1 MPLWGERM
9 SISDLTLDQAM
20 PGGLTPHQ
28 PTPEAMDHIHQRST
42 TPRKTK
48 VNISKRDG
56 VAVILDDSADNLSTF
71 IQTKN
76 AADTFTYS
84 DFTRVFGEFEEMH
97 IGLRE
102 RLNAL
107 PMNMEGLRKILD
119 SEMAAYDPWVFDVSD
134 RLGEITAGATEEQ
147 RKAYSQYV
155 RQSRYYKI
163 VQEAPFYWRIM
174 NKPNGYPGDAH
185 MMHFIYR
192 NQYEGQTPFGM
203 FLHKHACTTKACVA
217 VRNRRQFL
225 SQQIQRIGG
234 GKIMSLAAGPA
245 EEIKDVLSQNEGR
258 NPYRFIALDH
268 DMDTL
273 QQYSNSRHKSQ
284 FKYALANAFQIIAGN
299 YVTAKPR
306 RLFDKY
312 CSPAHDFKGFW
323 RLALSYI
330 KYELTRL
337 EKESFDL
344 VYTAGL
350 YDYIKNFPL
359 DDAKGTVA
367 LTKNLFR
374 LVKSGGSL
382 IIGNFNHN
390 NPRHLRFA
398 MDYIFDWPIIYRD
411 KEELLAFAKSI
422 PRNEIANIEVLEEAA
437 SINYFLKIDKA

>member
-1 MPLWGERM
+1 LSRR
-9 SISDLTLDQAM
+9 I
-20 PGGLTPHQ
+20 
-28 PTPEAMDHIHQRST
+28 
-42 TPRKTK
+42 
-48 VNISKRDG
+48 G
-56 VAVILDDSADNLSTF
+56 VADILDDAVSGVTPFLPAGSTA
-71 IQTKN
+71 KSSSY
-76 AADTFTYS
+76 D
-84 DFTRVFGEFEEMH
+84 DFTKVFNEFEDMH
-97 IGLRE
+97 LGLHS

-107 PMNMEGLRKILD
+107 PKDMDDLHRILD
-119 SEMAAYDPWVFDVSD
+119 AEMAAYDPWVFDVSD
-134 RLGEITAGATEEQ
+134 RLGEITAGATAEQ
-147 RKAYSQYV
+147 KKAYVQYI
-155 RQSRYYKI
+155 RQSRYFRI
-163 VQEAPFYWRIM
+163 VQEAPFYWRII
-174 NKPNGYPGDAH
+174 NKPNGYPGDAQ

-192 NQYEGQTPFGM
+192 NQYEGETPFGM

-225 SQQIQRIGG
+225 TQHIQKAGG
-234 GKIMSLAAGPA
+234 GRIMSLAAGPA
-245 EEIKDVLSQNEGR
+245 EEIKDVLDQNKGR
-258 NPYRFIALDH
+258 NTYQFLALDH

-273 QQYSNSRHKSQ
+273 RHFKNGRPESQ

-306 RLFDKY
+306 PVFDKY

-323 RLALSYI
+323 RLVLSQA
-330 KYELTRL
+330 KYELKRL
-337 EKESFDL
+337 ERESFDL

-374 LVKSGGSL
+374 LVKRGGSL
-382 IIGNFNHN
+382 IVGNFNHN

-411 KEELLAFAKSI
+411 KEEMLAFAKSI
-422 PRNEIANIEVLEEAA
+422 PREEIANIEVLEEPA